1 VFANIIPIQIYLEV
15 VYKVKKVKQGTS
27 AARDETEE

>member
-1 VFANIIPIQIYLEV
+1 VFANIIPIQIDLEV
-15 VYKVKKVKQGTS
+15 VYKDQKVKQGTS

>member
-1 VFANIIPIQIYLEV
+1 VCANIFPIQIDLEEV
-15 VYKVKKVKQGTS
+15 HKLKKVKQGTS